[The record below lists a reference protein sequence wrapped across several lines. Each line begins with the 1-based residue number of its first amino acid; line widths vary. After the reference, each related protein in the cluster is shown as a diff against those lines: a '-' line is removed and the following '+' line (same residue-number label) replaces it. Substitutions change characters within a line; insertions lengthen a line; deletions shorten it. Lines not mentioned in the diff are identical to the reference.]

1 MTAVNQ
7 NFEMWKGDDFK
18 LVFSIE
24 GVEDVI
30 GTTIKWAASL
40 SEYSSEKSIEKSTDN
55 GESEIEIDGAKV
67 IVKLNSS
74 DTQDMD
80 PRTYYH
86 ELELVD
92 EEGRI
97 STLAVGEMRLKS
109 TLIS

>member
-7 NFEMWKGDDFK
+7 NFEMWSGDDFK
-18 LVFSIE
+18 LVFNVE
-24 GVEDVI
+24 GVQDVI

-40 SEYSSEKSIEKSTDN
+40 SEYSSDKLIEKSTEN
-55 GESEIEIDGAKV
+55 GEDEVEIDGATV
-67 IVKLNSS
+67 IVKLNNS
-74 DTQDMD
+74 DTQGMD
-80 PRTYYH
+80 SRTYYH